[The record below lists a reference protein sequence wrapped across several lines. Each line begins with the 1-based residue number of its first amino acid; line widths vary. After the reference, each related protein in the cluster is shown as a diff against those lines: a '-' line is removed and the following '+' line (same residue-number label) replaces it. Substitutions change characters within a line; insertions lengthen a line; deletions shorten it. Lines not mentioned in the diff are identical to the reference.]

1 MDEIL
6 APYKENLK
14 IFEKRK
20 DEIAKE
26 IDIFKSAARLSASK
40 SRESIG
46 NLTLQ
51 LLSLDNKIDKL
62 RSLIKDFEEVCNRNE
77 KNNE

>member
-14 IFEKRK
+14 IFEKRR

-26 IDIFKSAARLSASK
+26 IDIFKSAAHSSASK

-51 LLSLDNKIDKL
+51 LLNLDNKIDKL
-62 RSLIKDFEEVCNRNE
+62 RSLIKDFEEVYNRNE
-77 KNNE
+77 KNHE